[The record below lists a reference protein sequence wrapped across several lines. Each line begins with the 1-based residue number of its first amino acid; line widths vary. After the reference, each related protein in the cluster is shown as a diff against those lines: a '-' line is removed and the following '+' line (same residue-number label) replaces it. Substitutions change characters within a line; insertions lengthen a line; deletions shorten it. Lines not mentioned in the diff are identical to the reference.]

1 MAEMFGAREI
11 VPELDIK
18 AEIAASMA
26 KTNDAAII
34 TISRNAGEGQDRKVE
49 NDFNLSEVERSL
61 LKIVTAAFHALD
73 KKVIVVLNIPGVIE
87 TASWRDMPDAILLAW
102 QPGQEAGNA
111 ITDILSGKVNPSGKL
126 AITFPVVY
134 EDVPSAKNFPGE
146 VSPPKVTYAEGIF
159 VGYRFYNTFGV
170 KTAYEFGYGLSY
182 SVFDYTNLKLSSAS
196 FKDMIKVTVDIK
208 NSGTFP
214 GKEVVQLYLSAPHEK
229 LYKPESELKGFEKT
243 KLLLPGESQTLTFI
257 LDKRK
262 LASFNTPTSSW
273 IAEAGKYTIKIG
285 ASSIDTRL
293 TGTFDLAGD
302 LMVKQDTRALTPA
315 EPIDELKP
323 VK

>member
-1 MAEMFGAREI
+1 
-11 VPELDIK
+11 
-18 AEIAASMA
+18 
-26 KTNDAAII
+26 
-34 TISRNAGEGQDRKVE
+34 
-49 NDFNLSEVERSL
+49 
-61 LKIVTAAFHALD
+61 
-73 KKVIVVLNIPGVIE
+73 VVLNIGGVIE
-87 TASWRDMPDAILLAW
+87 TVSWRDMPDAILLAW

-111 ITDILSGKVNPSGKL
+111 ITDIISGKVNPSGKL
-126 AITFPVVY
+126 AISFPLVY

-146 VSPPKVTYAEGIF
+146 TSPPKVTYEEGIF
-159 VGYRFYNTFGV
+159 VGYRYYNTFGI

-182 SVFDYTNLKLSSAS
+182 TRFDYSNLKISSAS
-196 FKDMIKVTVDIK
+196 FNDMIKVTVDVK
-208 NSGTFP
+208 NTGTFP

-273 IAEAGKYTIKIG
+273 IAEAGKYTVKIG

-293 TGTFDLAGD
+293 TGTFDLARE
-302 LMVKQDTRALTPA
+302 LMVKQDTKALTPA
-315 EPIDELKP
+315 EPFNELKP
-323 VK
+323 PKQN